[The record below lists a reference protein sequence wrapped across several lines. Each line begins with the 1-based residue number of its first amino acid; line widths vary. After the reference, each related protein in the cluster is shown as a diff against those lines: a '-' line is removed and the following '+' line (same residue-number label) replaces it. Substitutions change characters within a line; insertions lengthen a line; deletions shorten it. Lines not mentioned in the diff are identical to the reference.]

1 MTWKMEAV
9 EEIDPVLE
17 KIWDLHDKLSDA
29 IHSISRTHFLHS
41 VKSVLRADSGRKRNG
56 FGGDEENG
64 NGFVF
69 VKGFPVDDS
78 AIREA
83 KSLNAIRTALE
94 NLEDQLEFLHTVQI
108 QQQAERDAAIA
119 RLEQSRIVLALRL
132 GEHQGK
138 NYEVIDEARAFVGT
152 VREATNFA
160 PPDNNY
166 CSAACPSGKS
176 CLHQEVKKSNAV
188 FKILISGLN
197 FAKKTIKSNHFTGIL
212 GNAALFAVSMVAL
225 LHLQQA
231 SSRSRYISHLP
242 QMQEDNIRGKN
253 VTKVSRPEE
262 SASSVPAQMDVLLAR
277 G

>member
-41 VKSVLRADSGRKRNG
+41 VKSVLRTDSGRMRNG
-56 FGGDEENG
+56 FAENDENR

-69 VKGFPVDDS
+69 VKGFPVDNS

-83 KSLNAIRTALE
+83 KSLNSIRTALE

-108 QQQAERDAAIA
+108 QQRAERDAAIA

-138 NYEVIDEARAFVGT
+138 NYEVIDEARAFVGA
-152 VREATNFA
+152 VRDATNFA
-160 PPDNNY
+160 SADTIY
-166 CSAACPSGKS
+166 GSAAYPSGEN
-176 CLHQEVKKSNAV
+176 CLHQEVKESNAV
-188 FKILISGLN
+188 FKILISGLS

-212 GNAALFAVSMVAL
+212 GNAALFAVSMVAM
-225 LHLQQA
+225 LHLQQV
-231 SSRSRYISHLP
+231 SSGSRYISHLP
-242 QMQEDNIRGKN
+242 QKHEDNVRG
-253 VTKVSRPEE
+253 VTKVSRPEGSLSNV
-262 SASSVPAQMDVLLAR
+262 SAHMDVLLAR

>member
-1 MTWKMEAV
+1 MEAV

-29 IHSISRTHFLHS
+29 IHSISRTHFLRS
-41 VKSVLRADSGRKRNG
+41 VKSVLRADSGRVRNG
-56 FGGDEENG
+56 LAENDENR

-108 QQQAERDAAIA
+108 QQRAERDAAIA

-138 NYEVIDEARAFVGT
+138 NYEVIDEARAFVGA
-152 VREATNFA
+152 VRDATNFA
-160 PPDNNY
+160 SADNIY
-166 CSAACPSGKS
+166 GSAAYPSEKN
-176 CLHQEVKKSNAV
+176 CLHEEVKESNAV
-188 FKILISGLN
+188 FKFLISGLN
-197 FAKKTIKSNHFTGIL
+197 FAKKTIKWNHFTVIL
-212 GNAALFAVSMVAL
+212 GNAALFSVSMVAL
-225 LHLQQA
+225 LHLQQV
-231 SSRSRYISHLP
+231 SSRSRYISQLP
-242 QMQEDNIRGKN
+242 QKQEDNIRGA
-253 VTKVSRPEE
+253 TKVSRPEGSRSNV
-262 SASSVPAQMDVLLAR
+262 SADLDVLLAR

>member
-1 MTWKMEAV
+1 MESV

-41 VKSVLRADSGRKRNG
+41 VKSVLRADSGRVRNG
-56 FGGDEENG
+56 FAENDDNR

-108 QQQAERDAAIA
+108 QQRAERDAAIA

-138 NYEVIDEARAFVGT
+138 NYEVIDEARAFVGA
-152 VREATNFA
+152 VRDAANFA
-160 PPDNNY
+160 SADNIY
-166 CSAACPSGKS
+166 DGSAAYPSGEN
-176 CLHQEVKKSNAV
+176 CLHQDVKESNAV
-188 FKILISGLN
+188 FKILISGLSY
-197 FAKKTIKSNHFTGIL
+197 AKKTIKLNHFTGIL
-212 GNAALFAVSMVAL
+212 GNAALFAVSMVAV
-225 LHLQQA
+225 LHLQQV

-242 QMQEDNIRGKN
+242 QKQEDNIRG
-253 VTKVSRPEE
+253 VTKVSRPEGSLSNV
-262 SASSVPAQMDVLLAR
+262 SAHMDVLLAR